1 MAKLAGMFYSFSVW
15 VMKLAFLNILW
26 IGFVCFGFVIFGLFP
41 ATAATFS
48 ICRSWAL
55 KDYDISIFNQFYS
68 VYKKEFVK
76 SNKTGLILV
85 IVGLILYFDIRIL
98 QETNISFLKPFVLF
112 FYAAGC
118 LFLLSIPYVF
128 PVLIHYETN
137 AFKIIKSSLLL
148 MLVHPLYTIT
158 IIASIFCI
166 SFILMLFPGVIPF
179 LGVSILSF
187 VIMWISHLVFTKN
200 EAKQLKAD
208 T

>member
-15 VMKLAFLNILW
+15 VMKLAYLNLLW
-26 IGFVCFGFVIFGLFP
+26 MVFVCCGFVIFGLFP

-55 KDYDISIFNQFYS
+55 KEYDIGIFNQFYS
-68 VYKKEFVK
+68 VYKKEFIK
-76 SNKTGLILV
+76 SNKTGFILV
-85 IVGLILYFDIRIL
+85 IVCLILYIDIRIL
-98 QETNISFLKPFVLF
+98 QETSISLIKPFVLI

-137 AFKIIKSSLLL
+137 ALRIIKSSLLL

-158 IIASIFCI
+158 IIASIFCV
-166 SFILMLFPGVIPF
+166 SFLMMLFPGLIPF

-187 VIMWISHLVFTKN
+187 VIMLISHQVFVKN
-200 EAKQLKAD
+200 EAKKLKAD